1 MLALALLLLAARAA
15 CAAPTAAATQLR
27 ITFSPNAD
35 ELIAGWTSMGAAAP
49 GATRIQAGPSPTSL
63 TFSGAGSAVAFENDQ
78 CPGSNATRTSHAA
91 PFPAPQGAT
100 TYYRVSADAGASWS
114 PVQAARNPARAYPV
128 TVALWGDLGV
138 ECGGVLPPSPGFA
151 GGQCTAVPQLAK
163 DSAAGAHQY
172 TIHFGVRPASARV
185 FTRAHCLALT
195 LFSPSLCAQDSA
207 YNMDERCGQK
217 GDAFL
222 DATSA
227 YAAQRPHVYT
237 NGSASWRAR
246 REMCSRPCSQP
257 PPFPRTALRA
267 QTTRAAASSS
277 RTLSSPSAWPSRR
290 LRWPMPAAPAA
301 TGGCCGQWGQ

>member
-1 MLALALLLLAARAA
+1 MLLMLALALLLLAARTAL
-15 CAAPTAAATQLR
+15 AAPTAAATQLR

-172 TIHFGVRPASARV
+172 TIHFGVRPASACFFAR
-185 FTRAHCLALT
+185 TLPGSYPLLLT
-195 LFSPSLCAQDSA
+195 LCAQDSA

-237 NGSASWRAR
+237 NGSASWRAQR
-246 REMCSRPCSQP
+246 DVLPPLLTAP
-257 PPFPRTALRA
+257 PPSPAPHCARRPRGQRRA
-267 QTTRAAASSS
+267 QAVH
-277 RTLSSPSAWPSRR
+277 
-290 LRWPMPAAPAA
+290 
-301 TGGCCGQWGQ
+301 